1 MADARSLRTTTGRVP
16 GTRGLATR
24 GKLIEATRNAVQT
37 VPYRDISLSA
47 IAREAGTSP
56 ATFYHYFKDLDTAIL
71 ELAESML
78 QQGADLASLVRD
90 ASWTPTDAVASS
102 HQVVNAFLDF
112 WQGSRSLIRVIE
124 LLSEE
129 GDRRYQRVRKK
140 ILLDFAEALAATIET
155 NRPGGE
161 RPYPPLAAAGGLV
174 SMLAHV
180 GSYEKDFPSW
190 GMPIEGLRTYM
201 AHVLAHTLLGED
213 VVLTASVSD

>member
-90 ASWTPTDAVASS
+90 ASWTPSDAVASS

-129 GDRRYQRVRKK
+129 GDRRYQRVRK
-140 ILLDFAEALAATIET
+140 
-155 NRPGGE
+155 
-161 RPYPPLAAAGGLV
+161 
-174 SMLAHV
+174 
-180 GSYEKDFPSW
+180 
-190 GMPIEGLRTYM
+190 
-201 AHVLAHTLLGED
+201 
-213 VVLTASVSD
+213 